1 MYNWSVDEK
10 AFQKADPKGYQLWQ
24 LTQTINYGEAG
35 EKLDQKTIRKHW
47 SKIEGE
53 LDPYKKRFLEF
64 LLWKKL
70 YSLPDNL
77 TFWNWPARVKK

>member
-10 AFQKADPKGYQLWQ
+10 AFKKADPKGYGLWKLAQ
-24 LTQTINYGEAG
+24 AINYGEAG
-35 EKLDQKTIRKHW
+35 EKLDQKAVRKHW
-47 SKIEGE
+47 QEIEGE

-77 TFWNWPARVKK
+77 TFWNRPTKVKK